1 MQQDAL
7 PFVRVMLQIE
17 VENDNSI
24 PDKCGGMRV
33 ITRRIAKIRAIADF
47 HRAAVKQ
54 RSDFDS
60 LVSH

>member
-7 PFVRVMLQIE
+7 PFARVMFQVEI
-17 VENDNSI
+17 ENDNTI
-24 PDKCGGMRV
+24 PNKSGGMRRMA
-33 ITRRIAKIRAIADF
+33 RRIAKIRAIADF